1 MYRPRLLYLLLLP
14 ALLAQASLALG
25 GSATDPKP
33 LPDMRIRQVLAR
45 HVHKGEPIPDIGVPA
60 PWPTYN
66 LVFVIDNL
74 GPGVLHQSGTEFEL
88 MVECQDLTAGKPCTS
103 PAIPPRY
110 YLTVYRD
117 VPPNDP
123 AGLCFQTDW
132 QGNEGAG
139 DDWNHQLR
147 VKAAINPQKQI
158 KKSDAAQVCEAFET
172 IFGLLRHIDEGR
184 DDIIFFAD
192 EGGSWQVGADWRRV
206 LPAWFTCLAATAQPE
221 EYARRV
227 VETVYGF
234 DGRNG
239 KKHLAAARRIATPA
253 QRKAL
258 QAACRHAA
266 AEESRPGRV
275 PRKPR

>member
-123 AGLCFQTDW
+123 AGLIFQTDW

-158 KKSDAAQVCEAFET
+158 KESDAAQDANNALERTFYPMQGEFPAGILGAFR
-172 IFGLLRHIDEGR
+172 GLAPK
-184 DDIIFFAD
+184 F
-192 EGGSWQVGADWRRV
+192 
-206 LPAWFTCLAATAQPE
+206 
-221 EYARRV
+221 
-227 VETVYGF
+227 
-234 DGRNG
+234 
-239 KKHLAAARRIATPA
+239 TPA
-253 QRKAL
+253 PPANRFPVPP
-258 QAACRHAA
+258 
-266 AEESRPGRV
+266 RPGAGQ
-275 PRKPR
+275 